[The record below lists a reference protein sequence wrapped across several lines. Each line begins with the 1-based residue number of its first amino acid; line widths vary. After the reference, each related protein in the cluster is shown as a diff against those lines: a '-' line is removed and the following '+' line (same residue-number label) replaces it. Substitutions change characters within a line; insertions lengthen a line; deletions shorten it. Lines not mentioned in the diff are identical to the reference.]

1 MSVERSEIVV
11 NGETKNVALIFAEV
25 DKLLEGKPVSRAW
38 RNDVLVCI
46 DEAFSNIIR
55 HGYLYAPEGKV
66 LVTMTLYR
74 DYFRIIFQDTAAE
87 YKEPRRKPALGR
99 AILKRKTPG
108 LGWHLMRQLMD
119 RVAYQRIG
127 ESNCLVLTKK
137 IGSEDR
143 NDSED
148 KRAE

>member
-1 MSVERSEIVV
+1 
-11 NGETKNVALIFAEV
+11 
-25 DKLLEGKPVSRAW
+25 
-38 RNDVLVCI
+38 
-46 DEAFSNIIR
+46 
-55 HGYLYAPEGKV
+55 
-66 LVTMTLYR
+66 MTLYR

>member
-25 DKLLEGKPVSRAW
+25 DKLLEGKPVSSAW
-38 RNDVLVCI
+38 RKDVLLCI